1 MEKWKNI
8 VLGVLKPRAPFKKS
22 IIHFI
27 YFCPLEPQI
36 SDIKAA
42 KKINYPAASG
52 RGMKGE

>member
-8 VLGVLKPRAPFKKS
+8 VLGVWKPRAPFKKS
-22 IIHFI
+22 IIHFV

-42 KKINYPAASG
+42 KKINCNIN
-52 RGMKGE
+52 